1 MKKTFPG
8 LIKATIWKSVWKLNE
23 NLELELVDDS
33 FRSFERFFAN
43 LLYLNAL
50 NQSAKGRPKFPNNTL
65 KLKTYEKSI
74 NEENPNE
81 TFPSMKSDERFI
93 KESKS
98 SYTLQLWHFRIVYK
112 IFVKFPVLLIALCGL
127 ISRLFK
133 IKLKI
138 YFEDVSFFYLKYPY
152 LVDNSLSDLKVC
164 WEEKI
169 PKSKRQINLVLQS
182 NTFPLD
188 QKLLD
193 SIRKISVAENI
204 NIVTFLLSKPGV
216 AHTPEDVSG
225 ILPNP
230 IIFED
235 KLTMIMNLS
244 RQTGLFVV
252 LDDLSLLAALLA
264 KEKVVL
270 AAEPYDRFDFSWGK
284 ICQYKNYEMLD

>member
-1 MKKTFPG
+1 MKKKFPG
-8 LIKATIWKSVWKLNE
+8 LIKATIWESVWKLNE

-33 FRSFERFFAN
+33 FRSFERYFAS

-50 NQSAKGRPKFPNNTL
+50 NQSVKGSPKFPNNTL
-65 KLKTYEKSI
+65 KLKTYEKLI
-74 NEENPNE
+74 NEEKPIE
-81 TFPSMKSDERFI
+81 TFPSGKSQERFT

-98 SYTLQLWHFRIVYK
+98 SYTIQLWHFR
-112 IFVKFPVLLIALCGL
+112 FVHKMLLKFPIIVIALCGL
-127 ISRLFK
+127 IARLFT

-152 LVDNSLSDLKVC
+152 LVDNSLSNLEFS

-169 PKSKRQINLVLQS
+169 PISKPQFNLVLQS

-204 NIVTFLLSKPGV
+204 NIVTFLLNKPGI
-216 AHTPEDVSG
+216 AHTPEDVYG

-230 IIFED
+230 ILFED

-244 RQTGLFVV
+244 QQTGFFVV
-252 LDDLSLLAALLA
+252 LDDLSLLVALLA

-270 AAEPYDRFDFSWGK
+270 AAEPYDRLDFSWGK
-284 ICQYKNYEMLD
+284 ICPYKNCEMLD